1 MDEMKEQT
9 NFELPKNGVPSN
21 KKPVLACSDINLE
34 LGGRLILEDVG
45 CEVYQGEV
53 LGILGPNGAGK
64 TSLLEVLS
72 GRYRPQLGQVFF
84 NGRDIGKLPIHKR
97 AEIGLARMYQ
107 MPVIPY
113 SLSVYDVLRAAR
125 KAFKPRLSQY
135 MAEWACDLVGLK
147 VAGDVPAG
155 ALYTLDRRKLFLAC
169 LLMRR
174 PVVMLLDEPASGL
187 INVEIDEI
195 DIIIRLIAKELNIG
209 VVVVEHRL
217 ELLAAIA
224 ERVMVLNLGMK
235 IAEGPPE
242 TVFQNPTVQAA
253 YFESP
258 TL

>member
-1 MDEMKEQT
+1 MDEMKERA
-9 NFELPKNGVPSN
+9 NFELPQDGVPSN
-21 KKPVLACSDINLE
+21 KKPVLACSDITLE
-34 LGGRLILEDVG
+34 LGGRIILEDVG
-45 CEVYQGEV
+45 CEVNRGEV

-113 SLSVYDVLRAAR
+113 ALSVYDVLKAAR

-147 VAGDVPAG
+147 VASDMPAG
-155 ALYTLDRRKLFLAC
+155 ALYPLDRRKLFLAC

>member
-1 MDEMKEQT
+1 MDEMKERKI
-9 NFELPKNGVPSN
+9 FELPKDGVPSTQ
-21 KKPVLACSDINLE
+21 KPVLACSDINLE
-34 LGGRLILEDVG
+34 LSGRLILEDVG
-45 CEVYQGEV
+45 CEVYRGEV

-72 GRYRPQLGQVFF
+72 GRYRPQQGQVFL

-97 AEIGLARMYQ
+97 AEIGLARTYQ
-107 MPVIPY
+107 MPVVPY
-113 SLSVYDVLRAAR
+113 ALSVYDVLKAAR

-147 VAGDVPAG
+147 VADDVPAG
-155 ALYTLDRRKLFLAC
+155 ALYTLDRRKLLLAC

-224 ERVMVLNLGMK
+224 EKVMVLNLGMK

>member
-1 MDEMKEQT
+1 MRERT
-9 NFELPKNGVPSN
+9 NFELSKDGVPLN
-21 KKPVLACSDINLE
+21 KKPVLVCSDINLE
-34 LGGRLILEDVG
+34 LSGRLILEDVG
-45 CEVYQGEV
+45 CEVYRGEV

-72 GRYRPQLGQVFF
+72 GRYRPQLGQVFL
-84 NGRDIGKLPIHKR
+84 NGRDISKLPIHKR
-97 AEIGLARMYQ
+97 AEIGLARTYQ

-113 SLSVYDVLRAAR
+113 ALSVYDVLKAAR

-147 VAGDVPAG
+147 VAGDMPAG

-224 ERVMVLNLGMK
+224 EQVMVLNLGMK

-242 TVFQNPTVQAA
+242 KVFQNPTVQAA

>member
-1 MDEMKEQT
+1 M
-9 NFELPKNGVPSN
+9 NH
-21 KKPVLACSDINLE
+21 KPVLAGRDIYLD
-34 LGGRLILEDVG
+34 LGGRNILSGVT
-45 CEVYQGEV
+45 CEVHAGEV

-72 GRYRPQLGQVFF
+72 GRYRSQRGEVFL
-84 NGRDIGKLPIHKR
+84 NGLNITGLPIHKR
-97 AEIGLARMYQ
+97 AELGLARTYQ
-107 MPVIPY
+107 TPVIPY
-113 SLSVYDVLRAAR
+113 ALSVYDVLKAAR
-125 KAFKPRLSQY
+125 KAFRPHLSQS
-135 MAEWACDLVGLK
+135 MSEWVCDLVGLK
-147 VAGDVPAG
+147 VPGDLPAG
-155 ALYTLDRRKLFLAC
+155 ALYTLDRRKLLLAC

-195 DIIIRLIAKELNIG
+195 DMIIRLIAKELDIA

-224 ERVMVLNLGMK
+224 ERVMVLNIGMQ

-258 TL
+258 RL